1 LGRVI
6 SSDIMIGFFEVLQAA
21 NLLKDRVI
29 RTPLVYSPTFSRL
42 ANAEVYLKLEN
53 LQMGGSFKV
62 RGATYR
68 LQSHLKEVQPGVI
81 AASVGNHAQGVA
93 LAACAAGVPATVIMP
108 VWASISKQEATRAY
122 GAEVRLEGRSLVESI
137 EIGRRIA
144 QETKRI
150 FIHPYDDEEVI
161 AGQGTIGLE
170 ILEDL
175 PDTDLIIVPVGGGGL
190 IAGIA
195 LAAKAIRPEAKVVGV
210 QAASCPSAKKAL
222 ELGRPVEVQ
231 AEERGSIA
239 DAIMVTQVG
248 EAPFPLLQKL
258 VDDVVLVDE
267 EQIASAVLKL
277 LERKR
282 ILAEGA
288 GAAPLA
294 ALLGGS
300 LQVAE
305 GCRVVLVI
313 SGGNVDSLLLERI
326 IAAGL
331 FREGRLMHF
340 SVWLEDSPGSMARL
354 LGLLADQ
361 EANVVHIHHARNE
374 SGVAINYTRV
384 DLELETR
391 GFEHIKEIE
400 RAMEKA
406 GYGYKRR

>member
-1 LGRVI
+1 MI
-6 SSDIMIGFFEVLQAA
+6 EFSDVLQAA
-21 NLLKDRVI
+21 NILKDRVI
-29 RTPLVYSPTFSRL
+29 RTPLVYSPTFSRM
-42 ANAEVYLKLEN
+42 AQAEVYLKLES

-62 RGATYR
+62 RGATYK
-68 LQSHLKEVQPGVI
+68 LQSNLKKIQPGVI

-93 LAACAAGVPATVIMP
+93 LAACAAGVPATIIMP
-108 VWASISKQEATRAY
+108 LWASISKQEATRAY
-122 GAEVRLEGRSLVESI
+122 GAEVRLMGKSLVESI
-137 EIGRRIA
+137 DIGRRMA
-144 QETKRI
+144 QETNRI

-161 AGQGTIGLE
+161 AGQGTVGLE

-195 LAAKAIRPEAKVVGV
+195 LAAKAIRPEARVVGV
-210 QAASCPSAKKAL
+210 QSASCPSARKAL
-222 ELGRPVEVQ
+222 ELGRPVEVD

-248 EAPFPLLQKL
+248 EAPFPLLQEL
-258 VDDVVLVDE
+258 VDDIVLVDE
-267 EQIASAVLKL
+267 DQIASAVLML

-288 GAAPLA
+288 AAAPLA
-294 ALLGGS
+294 ALLAGS
-300 LQVAE
+300 LQIPKDS
-305 GCRVVLVI
+305 RVVLVI

-331 FREGRLMHF
+331 FREGRLIRF
-340 SVWLEDSPGSMARL
+340 SVCLKDTPGSLAVL
-354 LGLLADQ
+354 LELLADQ
-361 EANVVHIHHARNE
+361 EANVVHIRHARNE
-374 SGVAINYTRV
+374 GGLAINYTRV

-400 RAMEKA
+400 RAMDGA
-406 GYGYKRR
+406 GYRFMRR

>member
-1 LGRVI
+1 MI
-6 SSDIMIGFFEVLQAA
+6 EFSDVLQAA

-42 ANAEVYLKLEN
+42 ANAEVYLKLES

-62 RGATYR
+62 RGATYK
-68 LQSHLKEVQPGVI
+68 LQSNLEKIHSGVI

-93 LAACAAGVPATVIMP
+93 LAACAAGVPATIIMP

-122 GAEVRLEGRSLVESI
+122 EAEVRLMGKSLVESI
-137 EIGRRIA
+137 EIGRRMA
-144 QETKRI
+144 RETNRI

-161 AGQGTIGLE
+161 AGQGTVGLE

-175 PDTDLIIVPVGGGGL
+175 PDADLIIVPVGGGGL

-195 LAAKAIRPEAKVVGV
+195 LAAKAIRPEARVVGV
-210 QAASCPSAKKAL
+210 QAASCPSARKAL
-222 ELGRPVEVQ
+222 ELGRPAEVQ

-258 VDDVVLVDE
+258 VDDIVLVDE
-267 EQIASAVLKL
+267 DQIASAVLKL

-288 GAAPLA
+288 AAAPLA

-305 GCRVVLVI
+305 GSRVVLVV

-340 SVWLEDSPGSMARL
+340 SVSLVDSPGSLACL

-400 RAMEKA
+400 RAMEGA
-406 GYGYKRR
+406 GYRFMRR

>member
-1 LGRVI
+1 MI
-6 SSDIMIGFFEVLQAA
+6 EFSDVLQAA
-21 NLLKDRVI
+21 NILKDRVI
-29 RTPLVYSPTFSRL
+29 RTPLVYSPTFSRI
-42 ANAEVYLKLEN
+42 AQAEVYLKLES

-62 RGATYR
+62 RGATYK
-68 LQSHLKEVQPGVI
+68 LQSNLKKIQPGVI

-93 LAACAAGVPATVIMP
+93 LAASAAGVPATIIMP

-122 GAEVRLEGRSLVESI
+122 GAEVRLMGKSLVESI
-137 EIGRRIA
+137 EIGRRMA
-144 QETKRI
+144 QETNRI
-150 FIHPYDDEEVI
+150 FIHPFDDEEVI
-161 AGQGTIGLE
+161 AGQGTVGLE

-195 LAAKAIRPEAKVVGV
+195 LAAKAIRPEARVVGV
-210 QAASCPSAKKAL
+210 QAASCPSARKAL
-222 ELGRPVEVQ
+222 ELGRPAEVQ

-258 VDDVVLVDE
+258 VDEIVLVDE

-288 GAAPLA
+288 AAAPLA
-294 ALLGGS
+294 ALLSGS

-305 GCRVVLVI
+305 GSRVVLVV

-340 SVWLEDSPGSMARL
+340 SVCLVDSPGSLARL

-361 EANVVHIHHARNE
+361 EANVVHIRHARNE
-374 SGVAINYTRV
+374 GGVAINYTRV

-400 RAMEKA
+400 RAMDGA
-406 GYGYKRR
+406 GYRFMRR

>member
-1 LGRVI
+1 MI
-6 SSDIMIGFFEVLQAA
+6 EFSDVLQAA
-21 NLLKDRVI
+21 NILKDRVI
-29 RTPLVYSPTFSRL
+29 RTPLVYSPTFSRI
-42 ANAEVYLKLEN
+42 AQAEVYLKLES

-62 RGATYR
+62 RGATYK
-68 LQSHLKEVQPGVI
+68 LQSNLKKIQPGVI

-93 LAACAAGVPATVIMP
+93 LAASAAGVPATIIMP

-122 GAEVRLEGRSLVESI
+122 GAEVRLMGKSLVESI
-137 EIGRRIA
+137 DIGRRMA
-144 QETKRI
+144 QETNRI

-161 AGQGTIGLE
+161 SGQGTVGLE

-175 PDTDLIIVPVGGGGL
+175 PDTDFIIVPVGGGGL

-195 LAAKAIRPEAKVVGV
+195 LAAKAIRPEARVVGV
-210 QAASCPSAKKAL
+210 QAASCPSARKAL

-248 EAPFPLLQKL
+248 EAPFPLLQNL
-258 VDDVVLVDE
+258 VDDIVLVDE

-288 GAAPLA
+288 AAAPLA
-294 ALLGGS
+294 ALLSGS

-305 GCRVVLVI
+305 GSRVVLVV

-340 SVWLEDSPGSMARL
+340 SVCLVDSPGSLARL

-361 EANVVHIHHARNE
+361 EANVVHIRHARNE
-374 SGVAINYTRV
+374 GGVAINYTRV

-400 RAMEKA
+400 RAMDGA
-406 GYGYKRR
+406 GYRFMRR

>member
-1 LGRVI
+1 MI
-6 SSDIMIGFFEVLQAA
+6 KFSDVLQAA
-21 NLLKDRVI
+21 NLLEDRVI
-29 RTPLVYSPTFSRL
+29 RTPLVYSPTFSRI
-42 ANAEVYLKLEN
+42 AQAEVYLKLEN
-53 LQMGGSFKV
+53 LQMAGSFKV
-62 RGATYR
+62 RGATYK
-68 LQSHLKEVQPGVI
+68 LQSNLKEIQPGVV

-93 LAACAAGVPATVIMP
+93 QAACAAAVPATVIMP
-108 VWASISKQEATRAY
+108 VWASISKQEATRSY
-122 GAEVRLEGRSLVESI
+122 GAEVRLMGNSLVESI
-137 EIGRRIA
+137 EIGRRMA
-144 QETKRI
+144 QETNRI

-195 LAAKAIRPEAKVVGV
+195 LAAKAIRPEARVVGV
-210 QAASCPSAKKAL
+210 QAASCPSARKAL
-222 ELGRPVEVQ
+222 ELGRPVEVD
-231 AEERGSIA
+231 ALERGSIA

-258 VDDVVLVDE
+258 VDEIVLVDE
-267 EQIASAVLKL
+267 DQIASAVLML

-288 GAAPLA
+288 AAAPLA
-294 ALLGGS
+294 ALLDGS
-300 LQVAE
+300 LHISE
-305 GCRVVLVI
+305 GSRVVLVV

-331 FREGRLMHF
+331 FREGRMMRF
-340 SVWLEDSPGSMARL
+340 SVCLEDSPGSLARL
-354 LGLLADQ
+354 LELLAGL

-384 DLELETR
+384 DLVLETR

-400 RAMEKA
+400 RAMEGA
-406 GYGYKRR
+406 GYGYKMR

>member
-1 LGRVI
+1 
-6 SSDIMIGFFEVLQAA
+6 MIEFCDVLQAA

-42 ANAEVYLKLEN
+42 ANAEIYLKLEN

-62 RGATYR
+62 RGATYK
-68 LQSHLKEVQPGVI
+68 LQSNLKKIQPGVI

-93 LAACAAGVPATVIMP
+93 LASCASGVPATIIMP

-122 GAEVRLEGRSLVESI
+122 GAEVRLMGKSLVESI
-137 EIGRRIA
+137 EIGRRMA
-144 QETKRI
+144 QETNRI

-161 AGQGTIGLE
+161 AGQGTVGLE

-195 LAAKAIRPEAKVVGV
+195 LAAKAIRPEARVVGV
-210 QAASCPSAKKAL
+210 QAASCPSARKAL

-258 VDDVVLVDE
+258 VDEIVLVEE

-288 GAAPLA
+288 AAAPLA

-305 GCRVVLVI
+305 GSRVVLVV

-331 FREGRLMHF
+331 LKEGRMMRF
-340 SVWLEDSPGSMARL
+340 SVCLKDAPGSLA
-354 LGLLADQ
+354 GLLELLARH
-361 EANVVHIHHARNE
+361 EANVVHIPHARNE
-374 SGVAINYTRV
+374 GGLAINYTRV

-400 RAMEKA
+400 RAMDGA
-406 GYGYKRR
+406 GYRFMRR

>member
-1 LGRVI
+1 MYYV
-6 SSDIMIGFFEVLQAA
+6 DIMIKFSDVLQAA
-21 NLLKDRVI
+21 NLLEDRVI
-29 RTPLVYSPTFSRL
+29 RTALVYSPTFSRI
-42 ANAEVYLKLEN
+42 AQAEVYLKLEN
-53 LQMGGSFKV
+53 LQMAGSFKV
-62 RGATYR
+62 RGATYK
-68 LQSHLKEVQPGVI
+68 LQSNLKEIQPGVV

-93 LAACAAGVPATVIMP
+93 QAACAAAVPATVIMP
-108 VWASISKQEATRAY
+108 VWASISKQEATRSY
-122 GAEVRLEGRSLVESI
+122 GAEVRLMGNSLVESI
-137 EIGRRIA
+137 EIGRRMA
-144 QETKRI
+144 QETNRI

-195 LAAKAIRPEAKVVGV
+195 LAAKAIRPEARVVGV
-210 QAASCPSAKKAL
+210 QAASCPSARKAL
-222 ELGRPVEVQ
+222 ELGRPVEVD
-231 AEERGSIA
+231 ALERGSIA

-258 VDDVVLVDE
+258 VDEIVLVDE
-267 EQIASAVLKL
+267 DQIASAVLML

-288 GAAPLA
+288 AAAPLA
-294 ALLGGS
+294 ALLDGS
-300 LQVAE
+300 LHISE
-305 GCRVVLVI
+305 GSRVVLVV

-331 FREGRLMHF
+331 FREGRMMRF
-340 SVWLEDSPGSMARL
+340 SVCLEDSPGSLARL
-354 LGLLADQ
+354 LELLAGL

-384 DLELETR
+384 DLVLETR

-400 RAMEKA
+400 RAMEGA
-406 GYGYKRR
+406 GYGYKMR

>member
-1 LGRVI
+1 
-6 SSDIMIGFFEVLQAA
+6 
-21 NLLKDRVI
+21 
-29 RTPLVYSPTFSRL
+29 
-42 ANAEVYLKLEN
+42 
-53 LQMGGSFKV
+53 
-62 RGATYR
+62 
-68 LQSHLKEVQPGVI
+68 
-81 AASVGNHAQGVA
+81 VA
-93 LAACAAGVPATVIMP
+93 LAASAAGVPATIIMP

-122 GAEVRLEGRSLVESI
+122 EAEVRLMGKSLVESI
-137 EIGRRIA
+137 EIGRRMA
-144 QETKRI
+144 QETNRI

-161 AGQGTIGLE
+161 AGQGTVGLE

-175 PDTDLIIVPVGGGGL
+175 PDADLIIVPVGGGGL

-195 LAAKAIRPEAKVVGV
+195 LAAKAIRPEARVVGV
-210 QAASCPSAKKAL
+210 QAASCPSARKAL
-222 ELGRPVEVQ
+222 ELGRPAEVQ

-258 VDDVVLVDE
+258 VDDIVLVDE
-267 EQIASAVLKL
+267 DQIASAVLKL

-288 GAAPLA
+288 AAAPLA

-305 GCRVVLVI
+305 GSRVVLVV

-326 IAAGL
+326 ISAGL
-331 FREGRLMHF
+331 LKEGRMMRF
-340 SVWLEDSPGSMARL
+340 SVCLKDAPGSLA
-354 LGLLADQ
+354 GLLELLARH

-400 RAMEKA
+400 RAMEGA
-406 GYGYKRR
+406 GYRFMRR

>member
-1 LGRVI
+1 MCYY
-6 SSDIMIGFFEVLQAA
+6 DIMIEFSDVLQAA

-29 RTPLVYSPTFSRL
+29 RTPLVYSPTFSRI
-42 ANAEVYLKLEN
+42 AQAEVYLKLES

-62 RGATYR
+62 RGATYK
-68 LQSHLKEVQPGVI
+68 LQSNLKKIQPGVI

-93 LAACAAGVPATVIMP
+93 LAASAAGVPATIIMP

-122 GAEVRLEGRSLVESI
+122 GAEVRLMGKSLVESI
-137 EIGRRIA
+137 DIGRRMA
-144 QETKRI
+144 QETNRI

-161 AGQGTIGLE
+161 AGQGTVGLE

-195 LAAKAIRPEAKVVGV
+195 LAAKAIRPEARVVGV
-210 QAASCPSAKKAL
+210 QAASCPSARKAL
-222 ELGRPVEVQ
+222 ELGRPAEVQ

-258 VDDVVLVDE
+258 VDEIVLVDE

-288 GAAPLA
+288 AAAPLA
-294 ALLGGS
+294 ALLSGS

-305 GCRVVLVI
+305 GSRVVLVV

-340 SVWLEDSPGSMARL
+340 SVCLVDSPGSLARL

-361 EANVVHIHHARNE
+361 EANVVHIRHARNE
-374 SGVAINYTRV
+374 GGVAINYTRV

-400 RAMEKA
+400 RAMDGA
-406 GYGYKRR
+406 GYRFMRR

>member
-1 LGRVI
+1 VCYY
-6 SSDIMIGFFEVLQAA
+6 DIMIEFSDVLQAA
-21 NLLKDRVI
+21 NILKDRVI
-29 RTPLVYSPTFSRL
+29 RTPLVYSPTFSRM
-42 ANAEVYLKLEN
+42 AQAEVYLKLES

-62 RGATYR
+62 RGATYK
-68 LQSHLKEVQPGVI
+68 LQSNLKKIQPGVI

-93 LAACAAGVPATVIMP
+93 LAACAAGVPATIIMP
-108 VWASISKQEATRAY
+108 LWASISKQEATRAY
-122 GAEVRLEGRSLVESI
+122 GAEVRLMGKSLVESI
-137 EIGRRIA
+137 DIGRRMA
-144 QETKRI
+144 QETNRI

-161 AGQGTIGLE
+161 AGQGTVGLE

-195 LAAKAIRPEAKVVGV
+195 LAAKAIRPEARVVGV
-210 QAASCPSAKKAL
+210 QAASCPSARKAL
-222 ELGRPVEVQ
+222 KLGRPVEVD

-258 VDDVVLVDE
+258 VDEIVLVDE
-267 EQIASAVLKL
+267 EQIASAILKL

-288 GAAPLA
+288 AAAPLA

-305 GCRVVLVI
+305 GSRVVLVV

-331 FREGRLMHF
+331 FREGRLIRF
-340 SVWLEDSPGSMARL
+340 SVCLKDTPGSLAVL
-354 LGLLADQ
+354 LELLADQ
-361 EANVVHIHHARNE
+361 EANVVHIRHARNE
-374 SGVAINYTRV
+374 GGLAINYTRV

-400 RAMEKA
+400 RAMDGA
-406 GYGYKRR
+406 GYRFMRR

>member
-1 LGRVI
+1 MI
-6 SSDIMIGFFEVLQAA
+6 EFSDVLQAA
-21 NLLKDRVI
+21 NILKDRVI
-29 RTPLVYSPTFSRL
+29 RTPLVYSPTFSRI
-42 ANAEVYLKLEN
+42 AQAEIYLKLES

-62 RGATYR
+62 RGATYK
-68 LQSHLKEVQPGVI
+68 LQSNLKKIQPGVI

-93 LAACAAGVPATVIMP
+93 LAACAAGVPATIIMP
-108 VWASISKQEATRAY
+108 LWASISKQEATRAY
-122 GAEVRLEGRSLVESI
+122 GAEVRLMGKSLVESI
-137 EIGRRIA
+137 DIGRRMA
-144 QETKRI
+144 QETNRI

-161 AGQGTIGLE
+161 AGQGTVGLE

-195 LAAKAIRPEAKVVGV
+195 LAAKAIRPEARVVGV
-210 QAASCPSAKKAL
+210 QAASCPSARKAL
-222 ELGRPVEVQ
+222 KLGRPVEVD

-258 VDDVVLVDE
+258 VDEIVLVDE
-267 EQIASAVLKL
+267 EQIASAILKL

-288 GAAPLA
+288 AAAPLA

-305 GCRVVLVI
+305 GSRVVLVV

-331 FREGRLMHF
+331 FREGRLIRF
-340 SVWLEDSPGSMARL
+340 SVCLKDTPGSLAVL
-354 LGLLADQ
+354 LELLADQ
-361 EANVVHIHHARNE
+361 EANVVHIRHARNE
-374 SGVAINYTRV
+374 GGLAINYTRV

-400 RAMEKA
+400 RAMDGA
-406 GYGYKRR
+406 GYRFMRR

>member
-1 LGRVI
+1 MCYY
-6 SSDIMIGFFEVLQAA
+6 DIMIEFSDVLQAA
-21 NLLKDRVI
+21 NILKDRVI
-29 RTPLVYSPTFSRL
+29 RTPLVYSPTFSRI
-42 ANAEVYLKLEN
+42 AQAEVYLKLES

-62 RGATYR
+62 RGATYK
-68 LQSHLKEVQPGVI
+68 LQSNLKKIQPGVI

-93 LAACAAGVPATVIMP
+93 LAASAAGVPATIIMP

-122 GAEVRLEGRSLVESI
+122 GAEVRLMGKSLVESI
-137 EIGRRIA
+137 EIGRRMA
-144 QETKRI
+144 QETNRI
-150 FIHPYDDEEVI
+150 FIHPFDDEEVI
-161 AGQGTIGLE
+161 AGQGTVGLE

-195 LAAKAIRPEAKVVGV
+195 LAAKAIRPEARVVGV
-210 QAASCPSAKKAL
+210 QAASCPSARKAL
-222 ELGRPVEVQ
+222 ELGRPAEVQ

-258 VDDVVLVDE
+258 VDEIVLVDE

-288 GAAPLA
+288 AAAPLA

-305 GCRVVLVI
+305 GSRVVLVV

-340 SVWLEDSPGSMARL
+340 SVCLVDSPGSLARL

-361 EANVVHIHHARNE
+361 EANVVHIRHARNE
-374 SGVAINYTRV
+374 GGVAINYTRV

-400 RAMEKA
+400 RAMDGA
-406 GYGYKRR
+406 GYRFMRR

>member
-1 LGRVI
+1 MCYY
-6 SSDIMIGFFEVLQAA
+6 DIMIEFSDVLQAA
-21 NLLKDRVI
+21 NILKDRVI
-29 RTPLVYSPTFSRL
+29 RTPLVYSPTFSRI
-42 ANAEVYLKLEN
+42 AQAEVYLKLES

-62 RGATYR
+62 RGATYK
-68 LQSHLKEVQPGVI
+68 LQSNLKKIQPGVI

-93 LAACAAGVPATVIMP
+93 LAASAAGVPATIIMP

-122 GAEVRLEGRSLVESI
+122 GAEVRLMGKSLVESI
-137 EIGRRIA
+137 DIGRRMA
-144 QETKRI
+144 QETNRI
-150 FIHPYDDEEVI
+150 FIHPFDDEEVI
-161 AGQGTIGLE
+161 AGQGTVGLE

-195 LAAKAIRPEAKVVGV
+195 LAAKAIRPEARVVGV
-210 QAASCPSAKKAL
+210 QAASCPSARKAL
-222 ELGRPVEVQ
+222 ELGRPAEVQ

-258 VDDVVLVDE
+258 VDDIVLVDE
-267 EQIASAVLKL
+267 DQIASAVLKL

-288 GAAPLA
+288 AAAPLA

-305 GCRVVLVI
+305 GSRVVLVV

-326 IAAGL
+326 ISAGL
-331 FREGRLMHF
+331 LKEGRMMRF
-340 SVWLEDSPGSMARL
+340 SVCLKDAPGSLA
-354 LGLLADQ
+354 GLLELLARH

-400 RAMEKA
+400 RAMEGA
-406 GYGYKRR
+406 GYRFMRR

>member
-1 LGRVI
+1 MI
-6 SSDIMIGFFEVLQAA
+6 NFSDVLQAA
-21 NLLKDRVI
+21 NLLTGRVI
-29 RTPLVYSPTFSRL
+29 RTPLVYSPTFSRI
-42 ANAEVYLKLEN
+42 AQAEVYLKLEN

-62 RGATYR
+62 RGATYK
-68 LQSHLKEVQPGVI
+68 LQSNLKKIQLGVV

-93 LAACAAGVPATVIMP
+93 QAACVAGVPATVIMP

-122 GAEVRLEGRSLVESI
+122 GAEVRLMGKSLVESI
-137 EIGRRIA
+137 EIGRLMA

-175 PDTDLIIVPVGGGGL
+175 PDADLIIVPVGGGGL

-195 LAAKAIRPEAKVVGV
+195 LAAKAIRPEARVVGV
-210 QAASCPSAKKAL
+210 QAASCPSARKAL
-222 ELGRPVEVQ
+222 EIGRPVEVD

-248 EAPFPLLQKL
+248 EAAFPFLQKL
-258 VDDVVLVDE
+258 VDDIVLVDE

-300 LQVAE
+300 LQIAE
-305 GCRVVLVI
+305 GSRVVLVI

-326 IAAGL
+326 LAEGL

-340 SVWLEDSPGSMARL
+340 SVCLEDAPGSLARL

-400 RAMEKA
+400 RAMDRA
-406 GYGYKRR
+406 GYGYKRK

>member
-1 LGRVI
+1 MCYY
-6 SSDIMIGFFEVLQAA
+6 DIMIEFSDVLQAA
-21 NLLKDRVI
+21 NILKDRVI
-29 RTPLVYSPTFSRL
+29 RTPLVYSPTFSRI
-42 ANAEVYLKLEN
+42 AQAEVYLKLES

-62 RGATYR
+62 RGATYK
-68 LQSHLKEVQPGVI
+68 LQSNLKKIQPGVI

-93 LAACAAGVPATVIMP
+93 LAASAAGVPATIIMP

-122 GAEVRLEGRSLVESI
+122 GAEVRLMGKSLVESI
-137 EIGRRIA
+137 EIGRRMA
-144 QETKRI
+144 QETNRI
-150 FIHPYDDEEVI
+150 FIHPFDDEEVI
-161 AGQGTIGLE
+161 AGQGTVGLE

-195 LAAKAIRPEAKVVGV
+195 LAAKAIRPEARVVGV
-210 QAASCPSAKKAL
+210 QAASCPSARKAL
-222 ELGRPVEVQ
+222 ELGRPAEVQ

-258 VDDVVLVDE
+258 VDEIVLVDE

-288 GAAPLA
+288 AAAPLA
-294 ALLGGS
+294 ALLSGS

-305 GCRVVLVI
+305 GSRVVLVV

-340 SVWLEDSPGSMARL
+340 SVCLVDSPGSLARL

-361 EANVVHIHHARNE
+361 EANVVHIRHARNE
-374 SGVAINYTRV
+374 GGVAINYTRV

-400 RAMEKA
+400 RAMDGA
-406 GYGYKRR
+406 GYRFMRR

>member
-1 LGRVI
+1 MCYY
-6 SSDIMIGFFEVLQAA
+6 DIMIEFSDVLQAA
-21 NLLKDRVI
+21 NILKDRVI
-29 RTPLVYSPTFSRL
+29 RTPLVYSPTFSRM
-42 ANAEVYLKLEN
+42 AQAEVYLKLES

-62 RGATYR
+62 RGATYK
-68 LQSHLKEVQPGVI
+68 LQSNLKKIQPGVI

-93 LAACAAGVPATVIMP
+93 LAACAAGVPATIIMP
-108 VWASISKQEATRAY
+108 LWASISKQEATRAY
-122 GAEVRLEGRSLVESI
+122 GAEVRLMGKSLVESI
-137 EIGRRIA
+137 DIGRRMA
-144 QETKRI
+144 QETNRI

-161 AGQGTIGLE
+161 AGQGTVGLE

-195 LAAKAIRPEAKVVGV
+195 LAAKAIRPEARVVGV
-210 QAASCPSAKKAL
+210 QAASCPSARKAL
-222 ELGRPVEVQ
+222 KLGRPVEVD

-258 VDDVVLVDE
+258 VDEIVLVDE
-267 EQIASAVLKL
+267 EQIASAILKL

-288 GAAPLA
+288 AAAPLA

-305 GCRVVLVI
+305 GSRVVLVV

-331 FREGRLMHF
+331 FREGRLIRF
-340 SVWLEDSPGSMARL
+340 SVCLKDTPGSLAVL
-354 LGLLADQ
+354 LELLADQ
-361 EANVVHIHHARNE
+361 EANVVHIRHARNE
-374 SGVAINYTRV
+374 GGLAINYTRV

-400 RAMEKA
+400 RAMDGA
-406 GYGYKRR
+406 GYRFMRR

>member
-1 LGRVI
+1 
-6 SSDIMIGFFEVLQAA
+6 MIEFCDVLQAA

-42 ANAEVYLKLEN
+42 ANAEIYLKLEN

-62 RGATYR
+62 RGATYK
-68 LQSHLKEVQPGVI
+68 LQSNLKKIQPGVI

-93 LAACAAGVPATVIMP
+93 LASCASGVPATIIMP

-122 GAEVRLEGRSLVESI
+122 GAEVRLMGKSLVESI
-137 EIGRRIA
+137 EIGRRMA
-144 QETKRI
+144 QETNRI
-150 FIHPYDDEEVI
+150 FIHPFDDEEVI
-161 AGQGTIGLE
+161 AGQGTVGLE

-195 LAAKAIRPEAKVVGV
+195 LAAKAIRPEARVVGV
-210 QAASCPSAKKAL
+210 QAASCPSARKAL

-258 VDDVVLVDE
+258 VDEIVLVEE

-288 GAAPLA
+288 AAAPLA

-305 GCRVVLVI
+305 GSRVVLVV

-331 FREGRLMHF
+331 FREGRLIRF
-340 SVWLEDSPGSMARL
+340 SVCLKDAPGSLAVL
-354 LGLLADQ
+354 LELLARH
-361 EANVVHIHHARNE
+361 EANVVHIRHARNE
-374 SGVAINYTRV
+374 GGLAINYTRV

-400 RAMEKA
+400 RAMDGA
-406 GYGYKRR
+406 GYRFMRR

>member
-1 LGRVI
+1 
-6 SSDIMIGFFEVLQAA
+6 
-21 NLLKDRVI
+21 
-29 RTPLVYSPTFSRL
+29 
-42 ANAEVYLKLEN
+42 
-53 LQMGGSFKV
+53 
-62 RGATYR
+62 
-68 LQSHLKEVQPGVI
+68 
-81 AASVGNHAQGVA
+81 
-93 LAACAAGVPATVIMP
+93 
-108 VWASISKQEATRAY
+108 
-122 GAEVRLEGRSLVESI
+122 
-137 EIGRRIA
+137 
-144 QETKRI
+144 
-150 FIHPYDDEEVI
+150 
-161 AGQGTIGLE
+161 
-170 ILEDL
+170 
-175 PDTDLIIVPVGGGGL
+175 
-190 IAGIA
+190 
-195 LAAKAIRPEAKVVGV
+195 
-210 QAASCPSAKKAL
+210 
-222 ELGRPVEVQ
+222 LGRPVEVQ

>member
-1 LGRVI
+1 
-6 SSDIMIGFFEVLQAA
+6 MIEFCDVLQAA

-42 ANAEVYLKLEN
+42 ANAEIYLKLEN

-62 RGATYR
+62 RGATYK
-68 LQSHLKEVQPGVI
+68 LQSNLKKIQPGVI

-93 LAACAAGVPATVIMP
+93 LAASAAGVPATIIMP

-122 GAEVRLEGRSLVESI
+122 GAEVRLMGKSLVESI
-137 EIGRRIA
+137 EIGRRMA
-144 QETKRI
+144 QETNRI
-150 FIHPYDDEEVI
+150 FIHPFDDEEVI
-161 AGQGTIGLE
+161 AGQGTVGLE

-175 PDTDLIIVPVGGGGL
+175 PDTDLITVPVGGGGL

-195 LAAKAIRPEAKVVGV
+195 LAAKAIRPEARVVGV
-210 QAASCPSAKKAL
+210 QAASCPSARKAL
-222 ELGRPVEVQ
+222 ELGRPAEVQ

-258 VDDVVLVDE
+258 VDEIVLVEE

-288 GAAPLA
+288 AAAPLA

-305 GCRVVLVI
+305 GSRVVLVV

-331 FREGRLMHF
+331 LKEGRMMRF
-340 SVWLEDSPGSMARL
+340 SVCLKDAPGSLA
-354 LGLLADQ
+354 GLLELLARH
-361 EANVVHIHHARNE
+361 EANVVHIRHARNE
-374 SGVAINYTRV
+374 GGLAINYTRV

-400 RAMEKA
+400 RAMDGA
-406 GYGYKRR
+406 GYRFMRR

>member
-1 LGRVI
+1 VCYY
-6 SSDIMIGFFEVLQAA
+6 DIMIEFSDVLQAA
-21 NLLKDRVI
+21 NILKDRVI
-29 RTPLVYSPTFSRL
+29 RTPLVYSPTFSRI
-42 ANAEVYLKLEN
+42 AQAEVYLKLES

-62 RGATYR
+62 RGATYK
-68 LQSHLKEVQPGVI
+68 LQSNLKKIQPGVI

-93 LAACAAGVPATVIMP
+93 LAASAAGVPATIIMP

-122 GAEVRLEGRSLVESI
+122 GAEVRLMGKSLVESI
-137 EIGRRIA
+137 DIGRRMA
-144 QETKRI
+144 RETNRI

-161 AGQGTIGLE
+161 AGQGTVGLE

-175 PDTDLIIVPVGGGGL
+175 QDADLIIVPVGGGGL

-195 LAAKAIRPEAKVVGV
+195 LAAKAIRPEARVVGV
-210 QAASCPSAKKAL
+210 QAASCPSARKAL
-222 ELGRPVEVQ
+222 ELGRPAEVQ

-258 VDDVVLVDE
+258 VDDIVLVDE
-267 EQIASAVLKL
+267 DQIASAVLKL

-288 GAAPLA
+288 AAAPLA

-305 GCRVVLVI
+305 GSRVVLVV

-331 FREGRLMHF
+331 LKEGRMMRF
-340 SVWLEDSPGSMARL
+340 SVCLKDAPGSLA
-354 LGLLADQ
+354 GLLELLARH
-361 EANVVHIHHARNE
+361 EANVVHIRHARNE
-374 SGVAINYTRV
+374 GGLAINYTRV

-400 RAMEKA
+400 RAMDGA
-406 GYGYKRR
+406 GYRFMRR

>member
-1 LGRVI
+1 
-6 SSDIMIGFFEVLQAA
+6 MIEFCDVLQAA

-42 ANAEVYLKLEN
+42 ANAEIYLKLEN

-62 RGATYR
+62 RGATYK
-68 LQSHLKEVQPGVI
+68 LQSNLKKIQPGVI

-93 LAACAAGVPATVIMP
+93 LASCASGVPATIIMP

-122 GAEVRLEGRSLVESI
+122 GAEVRLMGKSLVESI
-137 EIGRRIA
+137 EIGRRMA
-144 QETKRI
+144 QETNRI
-150 FIHPYDDEEVI
+150 FIHPFDDEEVI
-161 AGQGTIGLE
+161 AGQGTVGLE

-195 LAAKAIRPEAKVVGV
+195 LAAKAIRPEARVVGV
-210 QAASCPSAKKAL
+210 QAASCPSARKAL

-258 VDDVVLVDE
+258 VDEIVLVEE

-288 GAAPLA
+288 AAAPLA

-305 GCRVVLVI
+305 GSRVVLVV

-326 IAAGL
+326 ISAGL
-331 FREGRLMHF
+331 LKEGRMMRF
-340 SVWLEDSPGSMARL
+340 SVCLKDAPGSLA
-354 LGLLADQ
+354 GLLELLARH
-361 EANVVHIHHARNE
+361 EANVVHIRHARNE
-374 SGVAINYTRV
+374 GGLAINYTRV

-400 RAMEKA
+400 RAMDGA
-406 GYGYKRR
+406 GYRFMRR

>member
-1 LGRVI
+1 
-6 SSDIMIGFFEVLQAA
+6 MIEFCDVLQAA

-42 ANAEVYLKLEN
+42 ANAEIYLKLEN

-62 RGATYR
+62 RGATYK
-68 LQSHLKEVQPGVI
+68 LQSNLKKIQPGVI

-93 LAACAAGVPATVIMP
+93 LASCASGVPATIIMP

-122 GAEVRLEGRSLVESI
+122 GAEVRLMGKSLVESI
-137 EIGRRIA
+137 EIGRRMA
-144 QETKRI
+144 QETNRI
-150 FIHPYDDEEVI
+150 FIHPFDDEEVI
-161 AGQGTIGLE
+161 AGQGTVGLE

-175 PDTDLIIVPVGGGGL
+175 PDTDLITVPVGGGGL

-195 LAAKAIRPEAKVVGV
+195 LAAKAIRPEARVVGV
-210 QAASCPSAKKAL
+210 QAASCPSARKAL

-258 VDDVVLVDE
+258 VDEIVLVEE

-288 GAAPLA
+288 AAAPLA

-305 GCRVVLVI
+305 GSRVVLVV

-331 FREGRLMHF
+331 FREGRLIRF
-340 SVWLEDSPGSMARL
+340 SVCLKDAPGSLAVL
-354 LGLLADQ
+354 LELLARH
-361 EANVVHIHHARNE
+361 EANVVHIRHARNE
-374 SGVAINYTRV
+374 GGLAINYTRV

-400 RAMEKA
+400 RAMDGA
-406 GYGYKRR
+406 GYRFMRR

>member
-1 LGRVI
+1 MI
-6 SSDIMIGFFEVLQAA
+6 KFSDVLQAA
-21 NLLKDRVI
+21 NLLEDRVI
-29 RTPLVYSPTFSRL
+29 RTALVYSPTFSRI
-42 ANAEVYLKLEN
+42 AQAEVYLKLEN
-53 LQMGGSFKV
+53 LQMAGSFKV
-62 RGATYR
+62 RGATYK
-68 LQSHLKEVQPGVI
+68 LQSNLKEIQPGVV

-93 LAACAAGVPATVIMP
+93 QAACAAAVPATVIMP
-108 VWASISKQEATRAY
+108 VWASISKQEATRSY
-122 GAEVRLEGRSLVESI
+122 GAEVRLMGNSLVESI
-137 EIGRRIA
+137 EIGRRMA
-144 QETKRI
+144 QETNRI

-195 LAAKAIRPEAKVVGV
+195 LAAKAIRPEARVVGV
-210 QAASCPSAKKAL
+210 QAASCPSARKAL
-222 ELGRPVEVQ
+222 ELGRPVEVD
-231 AEERGSIA
+231 ALERGSIA

-258 VDDVVLVDE
+258 VDEIVLVDE
-267 EQIASAVLKL
+267 DQIASAVLML

-288 GAAPLA
+288 AAAPLA
-294 ALLGGS
+294 ALLDGS
-300 LQVAE
+300 LHISE
-305 GCRVVLVI
+305 GSRVVLVV

-331 FREGRLMHF
+331 FREGRMMRF
-340 SVWLEDSPGSMARL
+340 SVCLEDSPGSLARL
-354 LGLLADQ
+354 LELLAGL

-384 DLELETR
+384 DLVLETR

-400 RAMEKA
+400 RAMEGA
-406 GYGYKRR
+406 GYGYKMR

>member
-1 LGRVI
+1 MI
-6 SSDIMIGFFEVLQAA
+6 EFSDVLQAA
-21 NLLKDRVI
+21 NILKDRVI
-29 RTPLVYSPTFSRL
+29 RTPLVYSPTFSRI
-42 ANAEVYLKLEN
+42 AQAEVYLKLES

-62 RGATYR
+62 RGATYK
-68 LQSHLKEVQPGVI
+68 LQSNLKKIQPGVI

-93 LAACAAGVPATVIMP
+93 LAASAAGVPATIIMP

-122 GAEVRLEGRSLVESI
+122 GAEVRLMGKSLVESI
-137 EIGRRIA
+137 DIGRRMA
-144 QETKRI
+144 RETNRI

-161 AGQGTIGLE
+161 AGQGTVGLE

-175 PDTDLIIVPVGGGGL
+175 QDADLIIVPVGGGGL

-195 LAAKAIRPEAKVVGV
+195 LAAKAIRPEARVVGV
-210 QAASCPSAKKAL
+210 QAASCPSARKAL
-222 ELGRPVEVQ
+222 ELGRPAEVQ

-258 VDDVVLVDE
+258 VDDIVLVDE
-267 EQIASAVLKL
+267 DQIASAVLKL

-288 GAAPLA
+288 AAAPLA

-305 GCRVVLVI
+305 GSRVVLVV

-331 FREGRLMHF
+331 LKEGRMMRF
-340 SVWLEDSPGSMARL
+340 SVCLKDAPGSLA
-354 LGLLADQ
+354 GLLELLARH
-361 EANVVHIHHARNE
+361 EANVVHIRHARNE
-374 SGVAINYTRV
+374 GGLAINYTRV

-400 RAMEKA
+400 RAMDGA
-406 GYGYKRR
+406 GYRFMRR

>member
-1 LGRVI
+1 MCYY
-6 SSDIMIGFFEVLQAA
+6 DIMIEFSDVLQAA
-21 NLLKDRVI
+21 NILKDRVI
-29 RTPLVYSPTFSRL
+29 RTPLVYSPTFSRI
-42 ANAEVYLKLEN
+42 AQAEVYLKLES

-62 RGATYR
+62 RGATYK
-68 LQSHLKEVQPGVI
+68 LQSNLKKIQPGVI

-93 LAACAAGVPATVIMP
+93 LAASAAGVPATIIMP

-122 GAEVRLEGRSLVESI
+122 GAEVRLMGKSLVESI
-137 EIGRRIA
+137 DIGRRMA
-144 QETKRI
+144 QETNRI

-161 AGQGTIGLE
+161 AGQGTVGLE

-175 PDTDLIIVPVGGGGL
+175 PDADLIIVPVGGGGL

-195 LAAKAIRPEAKVVGV
+195 LAAKAIRPEARVVGV
-210 QAASCPSAKKAL
+210 QAASCPSARKAL
-222 ELGRPVEVQ
+222 ELGRPAEVQ

-258 VDDVVLVDE
+258 VDEIVLVDE

-288 GAAPLA
+288 AAAPLA

-305 GCRVVLVI
+305 GSRVVLVV

-340 SVWLEDSPGSMARL
+340 SVCLVDSPGSLARL

-361 EANVVHIHHARNE
+361 EANVVHIRHARNE
-374 SGVAINYTRV
+374 GGVAINYTRV

-400 RAMEKA
+400 RAMDGA
-406 GYGYKRR
+406 GYRFMRR

>member
-1 LGRVI
+1 
-6 SSDIMIGFFEVLQAA
+6 
-21 NLLKDRVI
+21 
-29 RTPLVYSPTFSRL
+29 
-42 ANAEVYLKLEN
+42 
-53 LQMGGSFKV
+53 MGGSFKV
-62 RGATYR
+62 RGATYK
-68 LQSHLKEVQPGVI
+68 LQSNLKKIQPGVI

-93 LAACAAGVPATVIMP
+93 LASCASGVPATIIMP

-122 GAEVRLEGRSLVESI
+122 GAEVRLMGKSLVESI
-137 EIGRRIA
+137 EIGRRMA
-144 QETKRI
+144 QETNRI
-150 FIHPYDDEEVI
+150 FIHPFDDEEVI
-161 AGQGTIGLE
+161 AGQGTVGLE

-195 LAAKAIRPEAKVVGV
+195 LAAKAIRPEARVVGV
-210 QAASCPSAKKAL
+210 QAASCPSARKAL
-222 ELGRPVEVQ
+222 ELGRPVEVD

-258 VDDVVLVDE
+258 VDEIVLVEE

-288 GAAPLA
+288 AAAPLA

-305 GCRVVLVI
+305 GSRVVLVV

-331 FREGRLMHF
+331 LKEGRMMRF
-340 SVWLEDSPGSMARL
+340 SVCLKDAPGSLA
-354 LGLLADQ
+354 GLLELLARH
-361 EANVVHIHHARNE
+361 EANVVHIRHARNE
-374 SGVAINYTRV
+374 GGLAINYTRV

-400 RAMEKA
+400 RAMDGA
-406 GYGYKRR
+406 GYRFMRR

>member
-1 LGRVI
+1 
-6 SSDIMIGFFEVLQAA
+6 MIEFCDVLQAA

-42 ANAEVYLKLEN
+42 ANAEIYLKLEN

-62 RGATYR
+62 RGATYK
-68 LQSHLKEVQPGVI
+68 LQSNLKKIQPGVI

-93 LAACAAGVPATVIMP
+93 LASCASGVPATIIMP

-122 GAEVRLEGRSLVESI
+122 GAEVRLMGKSLVESI
-137 EIGRRIA
+137 EIGRRMA
-144 QETKRI
+144 QETNRI
-150 FIHPYDDEEVI
+150 FIHPFDDEEVI
-161 AGQGTIGLE
+161 AGQGTVGLE

-195 LAAKAIRPEAKVVGV
+195 LAAKAIRPEARVVGV
-210 QAASCPSAKKAL
+210 QAASCPSARKAL

-258 VDDVVLVDE
+258 VDEIVLVEE

-288 GAAPLA
+288 AAAPLA

-305 GCRVVLVI
+305 GSRVVLVV

-331 FREGRLMHF
+331 LKEGRMMRF
-340 SVWLEDSPGSMARL
+340 SVCLKDAPGSLA
-354 LGLLADQ
+354 GLLELLARH
-361 EANVVHIHHARNE
+361 EANVVHIRHARNE
-374 SGVAINYTRV
+374 GGLAINYTRV

-400 RAMEKA
+400 RAMDGA
-406 GYGYKRR
+406 GYRFMRR

>member
-1 LGRVI
+1 MI
-6 SSDIMIGFFEVLQAA
+6 EFSDVLQAA
-21 NLLKDRVI
+21 NILKDRVI
-29 RTPLVYSPTFSRL
+29 RTPLVYSPTFSRI
-42 ANAEVYLKLEN
+42 AQAEVYLKLES

-62 RGATYR
+62 RGATYK
-68 LQSHLKEVQPGVI
+68 LQSNLKKIPPGIV

-93 LAACAAGVPATVIMP
+93 LAACAAGVPATIIMP

-122 GAEVRLEGRSLVESI
+122 GAEVRLMGKSLVESI
-137 EIGRRIA
+137 DIGRRMA
-144 QETKRI
+144 QETNRI

-161 AGQGTIGLE
+161 AGQGTVGLE

-195 LAAKAIRPEAKVVGV
+195 LAAKAIRPEARVVGV
-210 QAASCPSAKKAL
+210 QAASCPSARKAL
-222 ELGRPVEVQ
+222 KLGRPVEVD

-258 VDDVVLVDE
+258 VDEIVLVDE
-267 EQIASAVLKL
+267 EQIASAILKL

-288 GAAPLA
+288 AAAPLA

-305 GCRVVLVI
+305 GSRVVLVV

-340 SVWLEDSPGSMARL
+340 SVCLVDSPGSLARL

-361 EANVVHIHHARNE
+361 EANVVHIRHARNE
-374 SGVAINYTRV
+374 GGLAINYTRV

-400 RAMEKA
+400 RAMDGA
-406 GYGYKRR
+406 GYRFMRR

>member
-1 LGRVI
+1 MCYY
-6 SSDIMIGFFEVLQAA
+6 DIMIEFSDVLQAA

-29 RTPLVYSPTFSRL
+29 RTPLVYSPTFSRI
-42 ANAEVYLKLEN
+42 AQAEVYLKLES

-62 RGATYR
+62 RGATYK
-68 LQSHLKEVQPGVI
+68 LQSNLKKIQPGVI

-93 LAACAAGVPATVIMP
+93 LAASAAGVPATIIMP

-122 GAEVRLEGRSLVESI
+122 GAEVRLMGKSLVESI
-137 EIGRRIA
+137 EIGRRMA
-144 QETKRI
+144 QETNRI
-150 FIHPYDDEEVI
+150 FIHPFDDEEVI
-161 AGQGTIGLE
+161 AGQGTVGLE

-195 LAAKAIRPEAKVVGV
+195 LAAKAIRPEARVVGV
-210 QAASCPSAKKAL
+210 QAASCPSARKAL
-222 ELGRPVEVQ
+222 ELGRPAEVQ

-258 VDDVVLVDE
+258 VDEIVLVDE

-288 GAAPLA
+288 AAAPLA
-294 ALLGGS
+294 ALLSGS

-305 GCRVVLVI
+305 GSRVVLVV

-340 SVWLEDSPGSMARL
+340 SVCLVDSPGSLARL

-361 EANVVHIHHARNE
+361 EANVVHIRHARNE
-374 SGVAINYTRV
+374 GGVAINYTRV

-400 RAMEKA
+400 RAMDGA
-406 GYGYKRR
+406 GYRFMRR

>member
-1 LGRVI
+1 MCYY
-6 SSDIMIGFFEVLQAA
+6 DIMIEFSDVLQAA
-21 NLLKDRVI
+21 NILKDRVI
-29 RTPLVYSPTFSRL
+29 RTPLVYSPTFSRI
-42 ANAEVYLKLEN
+42 AQAEVYLKLES

-62 RGATYR
+62 RGATYK
-68 LQSHLKEVQPGVI
+68 LQSNLKKIQPGVI

-93 LAACAAGVPATVIMP
+93 LAASAAGVPATIIMP

-122 GAEVRLEGRSLVESI
+122 GAEVRLMGKSLVESI
-137 EIGRRIA
+137 EIGRRMA
-144 QETKRI
+144 QETNRI

-161 AGQGTIGLE
+161 AGQGTVGLE

-195 LAAKAIRPEAKVVGV
+195 LAAKAIRPEARVVGV
-210 QAASCPSAKKAL
+210 QAASCPSARKAL
-222 ELGRPVEVQ
+222 ELGRPAEVQ

-258 VDDVVLVDE
+258 VDDIVLVDE
-267 EQIASAVLKL
+267 DQIASAVLKL

-288 GAAPLA
+288 AAAPLA

-305 GCRVVLVI
+305 GSRVVLVV

-326 IAAGL
+326 ISAGL
-331 FREGRLMHF
+331 LKEGRMMRF
-340 SVWLEDSPGSMARL
+340 SVCLKDAPGSLA
-354 LGLLADQ
+354 GLLELLARH

-400 RAMEKA
+400 RAMEGA
-406 GYGYKRR
+406 GYRFMRR

>member
-1 LGRVI
+1 
-6 SSDIMIGFFEVLQAA
+6 
-21 NLLKDRVI
+21 
-29 RTPLVYSPTFSRL
+29 
-42 ANAEVYLKLEN
+42 
-53 LQMGGSFKV
+53 MGK
-62 RGATYR
+62 
-68 LQSHLKEVQPGVI
+68 
-81 AASVGNHAQGVA
+81 
-93 LAACAAGVPATVIMP
+93 
-108 VWASISKQEATRAY
+108 
-122 GAEVRLEGRSLVESI
+122 SLVESI
-137 EIGRRIA
+137 EIGRRMA
-144 QETKRI
+144 QETNRI

-161 AGQGTIGLE
+161 AGQGTVGLE

-195 LAAKAIRPEAKVVGV
+195 LAAKAIRPEARVVGV
-210 QAASCPSAKKAL
+210 QAASCPSARKAL

-248 EAPFPLLQKL
+248 EAPFTLLQKL
-258 VDDVVLVDE
+258 VDDIVLVDE
-267 EQIASAVLKL
+267 EQIASSVLML

-288 GAAPLA
+288 AAAPLA

-305 GCRVVLVI
+305 GSRVVLVV

-326 IAAGL
+326 ISAGL
-331 FREGRLMHF
+331 QKEGRMMRF
-340 SVWLEDSPGSMARL
+340 SVCLKDAPGSLA
-354 LGLLADQ
+354 GLLELLARH

-374 SGVAINYTRV
+374 SDLAINYTRV

-400 RAMEKA
+400 RAMEGA
-406 GYGYKRR
+406 GYGYKRW